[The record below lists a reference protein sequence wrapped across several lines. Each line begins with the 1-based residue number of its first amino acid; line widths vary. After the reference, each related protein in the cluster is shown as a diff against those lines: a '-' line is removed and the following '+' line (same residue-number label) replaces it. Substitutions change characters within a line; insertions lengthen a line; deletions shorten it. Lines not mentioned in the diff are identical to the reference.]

1 MDNIELQKR
10 IMRKVCWTCYLKRAI
25 NPFMVKLYTLTVI
38 SISIATSIS
47 IPNVIKNT
55 VAINN
60 PSTLYFFYISAFT
73 NTEIIVQTLLVGGV
87 VFAIWLLKDL
97 VVPRVRF
104 V

>member
-60 PSTLYFFYISAFT
+60 PSTLYSFYISAFT